1 MNKLT
6 SYYWAYRNK
15 VSNKIFGRAFLPAQ
29 GQKKGS
35 VLLSYLTEPFT
46 HTPKE
51 GFSNLHT
58 SDFECF
64 EIATLFT
71 ARGYDVDVIHFSDTS
86 FVPRKPYSVC
96 VDIHQNL
103 ARISSMLP
111 KDCKKVLHIVGSF
124 WKFQNNAELQRLE
137 NLEKRRGVR
146 LQPKRTS
153 PPSNSIEYADFIEGF
168 GNERV
173 RDTYKDSNKP
183 IFHIPISAVQT
194 FDFPKNKNWETA
206 KKHFLWFGGGGA
218 VHKGLDMVLEAFSR
232 TPELHLHICGPLL
245 AEKDFI
251 EVYKKE
257 LFETPNIK
265 MYGRIDPTT
274 TEFKKIADMCASTI
288 HPSSSEGTSGAV
300 IQAMHTGLVPIITP
314 ETGIDPDAGGIILEN
329 PTPELVKKTITEF
342 SLTPTQEVE
351 SLARK
356 AWSFVAQNHTRENF
370 SKKYSEFIDTVLK
383 L

>member
-1 MNKLT
+1 
-6 SYYWAYRNK
+6 
-15 VSNKIFGRAFLPAQ
+15 
-29 GQKKGS
+29 
-35 VLLSYLTEPFT
+35 
-46 HTPKE
+46 
-51 GFSNLHT
+51 
-58 SDFECF
+58 
-64 EIATLFT
+64 
-71 ARGYDVDVIHFSDTS
+71 
-86 FVPRKPYSVC
+86 
-96 VDIHQNL
+96 
-103 ARISSMLP
+103 MLP

-168 GNERV
+168 GNKQV
-173 RDTYKDSNKP
+173 RDTYKHSNKP

-194 FDFPKNKNWETA
+194 FDFPENKNWENA

-218 VHKGLDMVLEAFSR
+218 VHKGLDMVLEAFAS

-265 MYGRIDPTT
+265 IYGRIDPTT
-274 TEFKKIADMCASTI
+274 AKFKNIADMCASTI
-288 HPSSSEGTSGAV
+288 HLSSSEGTSGAV
-300 IQAMHTGLVPIITP
+300 IQAMHAGLVPIITP

-370 SKKYSEFIDTVLK
+370 SKKYSEFIDTILK